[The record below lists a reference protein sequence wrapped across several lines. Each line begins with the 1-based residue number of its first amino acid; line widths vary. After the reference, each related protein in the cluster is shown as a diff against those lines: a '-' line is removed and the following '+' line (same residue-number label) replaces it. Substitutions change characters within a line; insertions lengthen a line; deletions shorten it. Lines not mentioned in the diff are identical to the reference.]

1 MLFISL
7 GPDFKDT
14 HEQIVTCIAYLVSYS
29 EIITSNLWTLYPN
42 IVELFL
48 HTCSN
53 TQAYYILDPLVVA
66 MSNFI
71 QKGGDVFLNVK
82 MQNGKTPIENIF
94 QLISDIFNFSKL
106 KTENLAV
113 YGFQLLIAILEN
125 HRGSIDHFFE
135 AIINVIASQ
144 VQEIHIPQNRFIHI
158 QTISCLFMYD
168 AKLAL
173 QIMDKMNFTTGFI
186 ELWFT

>member
-94 QLISDIFNFSKL
+94 
-106 KTENLAV
+106 
-113 YGFQLLIAILEN
+113 
-125 HRGSIDHFFE
+125 
-135 AIINVIASQ
+135 
-144 VQEIHIPQNRFIHI
+144 
-158 QTISCLFMYD
+158 
-168 AKLAL
+168 
-173 QIMDKMNFTTGFI
+173 
-186 ELWFT
+186 